1 MNQTPNTSPLDVICH
16 LARVLLARYAALY
29 DGVLPRPGGT
39 EPLSKDLAAWLRGE
53 PLATAPSV
61 RAFDAD
67 LVAWRERLA
76 NLQPNDATNPTSL
89 TTQAEQTTRR
99 YRALFVAYPGSEVE
113 RDLLALLVAHDLSPR
128 IASVGRALS
137 AWPEAAGLERTFLQL
152 VLDPL
157 GDNPDAVAE
166 LFRPQGRLA
175 VSGLLRGLRD
185 PDPARGVFVDLAP
198 VVLSWLTLGPAIAA
212 ERVGGI
218 RFYPRDSRDLL
229 DVDACDL
236 VDPAHSAALAGV
248 MRGENPVR
256 VRSAGGADVLVTT
269 RLAARRLGLD
279 VLAVELGS
287 VPSDDGGRAALTLL
301 EQALLIA
308 SLDGSVLL
316 VRGLEREGAPENRL
330 SPERLADL
338 LRSMDEPPSHV
349 GSPSDTVRSKSDTIR
364 NSTSPAKSRTV
375 LALEDPAPHDLPG
388 TAAKLAGLLGAHTH
402 DLAFPNTPERT
413 RAWRILNPLARPED
427 CARLAAFPLAIEQI
441 CDLAARGLSGEPLA
455 EGCRQAVGHR
465 VGQLAQRVR
474 TTTRWEDVV
483 LPERVATVAREMV
496 DFARNREEVLT
507 RWGFGRRH
515 SYGLGLAALFS
526 GPPGTGKTMLAG
538 LVAKELGLDLYKID
552 VSRIVSK
559 YIGETEE
566 RLGRLFA
573 EAARGGV
580 ALLFDEADSL
590 FARRTEVKS
599 SVDRYA
605 NLEVNF
611 LLQKMEEFDGVAI
624 LTTNLSQSLDEALRR
639 RIRFH
644 ARFEIP
650 DLREREALWRAML
663 PPETPTHGELHL
675 GALAQAYEFTGAEIK
690 NASLR
695 AAFLAVAANRHLDLA
710 LLDRAAQAE
719 CEERGRLVL
728 KTAFDY
734 L

>member
-1 MNQTPNTSPLDVICH
+1 MNLTPNPSPLDVVCH

-39 EPLSKDLAAWLRGE
+39 EPLSRDLAAWLRGE
-53 PLATAPSV
+53 PLATAPSA
-61 RAFDAD
+61 RAFEAD

-76 NLQPNDATNPTSL
+76 DFESSSPT
-89 TTQAEQTTRR
+89 ARADPATRR
-99 YRALFVAYPGSEVE
+99 YHALFVGFPGSVVE

-128 IASVGRALS
+128 IASVARALS

-157 GDNPDAVAE
+157 GENPDAVAE
-166 LFRPQGRLA
+166 LFRPQGRFA
-175 VSGLLRGLRD
+175 VSGLVRGLRD
-185 PDPARGVFVDLAP
+185 PDPARGTFVDLAP

-218 RFYPRDSRDLL
+218 RFHPQAARDLI

-236 VDPAHSAALAGV
+236 VEPAHPAALAGA
-248 MRGENPVR
+248 MRGNVPVR

-279 VLAVELGS
+279 VLAAELGS

-301 EQALLIA
+301 EQALLVA
-308 SLDGSVLL
+308 SLDRSVLL

-338 LRSMDEPPSHV
+338 LRSLDGPSTRGATLGASSH
-349 GSPSDTVRSKSDTIR
+349 SQND
-364 NSTSPAKSRTV
+364 TSPASQPTPRPTAV
-375 LALEDPAPHDLPG
+375 LAIEDPAPHDLPG
-388 TAAKLAGLLGAHTH
+388 VAAKLAALLNARTH
-402 DLAFPNTPERT
+402 DVAFPSTSERT
-413 RAWRILNPLARPED
+413 RAWRILNPLARPEE

-441 CDLAARGLSGEPLA
+441 CELAGRGLSGEPLA
-455 EGCRQAVGHR
+455 EACRQAVGHR

-474 TTTRWEDVV
+474 TSTRWEDVV
-483 LPERVATVAREMV
+483 LPERVATVAREMI
-496 DFARNREEVLT
+496 DFARHREEVLT

-650 DLREREALWRAML
+650 DMREREALWRAML

-675 GALAQAYEFTGAEIK
+675 AALAQAYELTGAEIK